1 MDWFKGKLQE
11 AIVNAHKKGST
22 ATCQVTPKFLQL
34 RNILEKVYATKKRIW
49 FSFEQKVSTV
59 LLKDYYTLSGWWF
72 QPLLKIWKSVGM
84 IILNIWKIIR
94 NGPNHQPVINIY
106 IWSFGPFRF
115 PGGTKGG
122 TLVRLA
128 RQLTWSG
135 SSAWGMRCI
144 RSSLQWWV
152 FTWFNHRLP
161 SGKLTIC
168 NWKWPFIVSFPWK
181 MVIFHSYVSL
191 PEGNMF

>member
-72 QPLLKIWKSVGM
+72 QPLWKIWKSVGM
-84 IILNIWKIIR
+84 IILNVWKIIR

-115 PGGTKGG
+115 PVSRGGTGG
-122 TLVRLA
+122 NPRPPGEAVDLVRRLG
-128 RQLTWSG
+128 LGDEMHSKF
-135 SSAWGMRCI
+135 SAVVG
-144 RSSLQWWV
+144 
-152 FTWFNHRLP
+152 FN
-161 SGKLTIC
+161 
-168 NWKWPFIVSFPWK
+168 
-181 MVIFHSYVSL
+181 MV
-191 PEGNMF
+191 